1 MIDLPPPRLRV
12 LTRPADLITEPL
24 PYAFFGSVR

>member
-1 MIDLPPPRLRV
+1 MIDLPPRFRV

>member
-1 MIDLPPPRLRV
+1 MIDLPPRLRV
-12 LTRPADLITEPL
+12 LTRLADLITEPL